1 MIIQDTAAK
10 RNAIPVPVV
19 RRLAKYLGHVQEM
32 EAEGQ
37 KWISSRQMAWSLGL
51 TSSTV
56 RQDLTHLAAH
66 GIAKRGY
73 RVDVLRSQLRD
84 VLGIGAP
91 WNVAIIGA
99 GNVGCS
105 LAAHADLRGAT
116 FNVVAIFDNDPRVVG
131 KRVGTLSVRS
141 MRALPRLVA
150 ELRIDIGILAV
161 PSSSAQR
168 AADHL
173 VMARVP
179 GILNLASAFLKVSSR
194 TALVNSRLI
203 EYLLELS
210 HMIQAKRACGTGR
223 SAPPVGASKKR

>member
-1 MIIQDTAAK
+1 MNIKHAAAQ
-10 RNAIPVPVV
+10 RNGIPVPVV
-19 RRLAKYLGHVQEM
+19 RRLTKYLGHIQEA

-37 KWISSRQMAWSLGL
+37 KWISSREMAWALGL

-73 RVDVLRSQLRD
+73 RVEVLRAQLRD

-99 GNVGCS
+99 GNVGCA
-105 LAAHADLRGAT
+105 LATHSDLRGAT
-116 FNVVAIFDNDPRVVG
+116 FNVVAIFDNDPQVIG
-131 KRVGTLSVRS
+131 TRVGAMTVRS
-141 MRALPRLVA
+141 MRMLPRLGGQ
-150 ELRIDIGILAV
+150 LRIDIGIIAV
-161 PSSSAQR
+161 PSTSAQR
-168 AADHL
+168 AADQL

-179 GILNLASAFLKVSSR
+179 GILNLASAYLKVSQR

-210 HMIQAKRACGTGR
+210 HMIQTRRAYGAWKHT
-223 SAPPVGASKKR
+223 PPGSGPHNR